1 MNPAQTRI
9 AERRAELV
17 ARAASQR
24 AALGRHVE
32 VWRRP
37 LTFVDKGLG
46 VLRYVGN
53 HPAWILGGA
62 LAPSALQP
70 GRLGSW
76 LRRGFLAFQ
85 VVSRL
90 RSAHRTR
97 QERS

>member
-1 MNPAQTRI
+1 MNPALTRI
-9 AERRAELV
+9 AQRRAELV
-17 ARAASQR
+17 SRAAGQR
-24 AALGRHVE
+24 ATLARHVD

-90 RSAHRTR
+90 RAAHAHR